1 MYSIPFARCLGI
13 SMIPLVVLSTIASL
27 LLLFPSMQH
36 RYLAEGHITPEAR
49 YCTGI
54 WLSGFVV
61 LVAARGFASRYM
73 KEGHCLFRAD
83 MMCRLAYTC
92 VAVFATGFCFL
103 FNTSGLT
110 KGPLCLY
117 NGTNGQEWGRPLQR
131 ENTEEISYLYVPERW
146 ASACIEPHGIV
157 MWNMVLFSMIMTTS
171 GLQAFICTVQ
181 ILHAI
186 VAVIMGPGFRK
197 NQVVPA

>member
-27 LLLFPSMQH
+27 LLLFPNMQQ
-36 RYLAEGHITPEAR
+36 RYLDEGFRNSEIR
-49 YCTGI
+49 YCICTCI
-54 WLSGFVV
+54 CGFVV

-92 VAVFATGFCFL
+92 VAVFATGICFL
-103 FNTSGLT
+103 FNNNGLT
-110 KGPLCLY
+110 NGPLCLY
-117 NGTNGQEWGRPLQR
+117 NGTNGEQWGRPLQR

-157 MWNMVLFSMIMTTS
+157 MWNMVLFSMIMTSS

-181 ILHAI
+181 ILHAV